1 LKGHSFSRKGQGKDR
16 RYGSE
21 DREEVQG
28 VREEQA
34 AHGERLE
41 EPPVDSRRV
50 YQRTGMGGMQAPGGE
65 EMRSLLVAV
74 LLLSAGCAKRV
85 TVDTPPEITTERLL
99 TFNEA
104 YLKFFKAYYGCP

>member
-1 LKGHSFSRKGQGKDR
+1 MK
-16 RYGSE
+16 
-21 DREEVQG
+21 
-28 VREEQA
+28 
-34 AHGERLE
+34 
-41 EPPVDSRRV
+41 
-50 YQRTGMGGMQAPGGE
+50 
-65 EMRSLLVAV
+65 LLLIPV